1 MEYIWT
7 RPLMEKSPTT
17 LGADR
22 RVSIA
27 SSCFGSLSLLFS
39 KLILFFLLL
48 FFCPSYHR
56 RTRRFFFCPFCYFVP
71 FLRYHLLLQNSFFL
85 SFMTPTYIPL
95 YQTWNQKKKAARRG
109 GFFFLSPF
117 FRLRS
122 TVFFSSLCFLFF
134 HFFFGGRTERRGG
147 PNVYVCELLR

>member
-7 RPLMEKSPTT
+7 RPLTEKSPTT

-39 KLILFFLLL
+39 KLILFFIALLLSILSSTYETFFFLSILLFRPLLTLPSAAAKLL
-48 FFCPSYHR
+48 FFIFYDSYIY
-56 RTRRFFFCPFCYFVP
+56 P
-71 FLRYHLLLQNSFFL
+71 
-85 SFMTPTYIPL
+85 PL
-95 YQTWNQKKKAARRG
+95 PNVESKKKAARRG

-122 TVFFSSLCFLFF
+122 TVFFRPCVFFLSISSLA
-134 HFFFGGRTERRGG
+134 GGLNGG
-147 PNVYVCELLR
+147 EGQMCTYANCSD

>member
-17 LGADR
+17 LGAGR

-39 KLILFFLLL
+39 KLILFFIALLL
-48 FFCPSYHR
+48 SILSSTYETFFFSVHFVISSPSYA
-56 RTRRFFFCPFCYFVP
+56 TICCCK
-71 FLRYHLLLQNSFFL
+71 NSFIL
-85 SFMTPTYIPL
+85 SFMTSTYIPL
-95 YQTWNQKKKAARRG
+95 YQTWNQKRKQLDAVASS
-109 GFFFLSPF
+109 FSLPFLGYDLLF
-117 FRLRS
+117 
-122 TVFFSSLCFLFF
+122 FFSSLCFLFI